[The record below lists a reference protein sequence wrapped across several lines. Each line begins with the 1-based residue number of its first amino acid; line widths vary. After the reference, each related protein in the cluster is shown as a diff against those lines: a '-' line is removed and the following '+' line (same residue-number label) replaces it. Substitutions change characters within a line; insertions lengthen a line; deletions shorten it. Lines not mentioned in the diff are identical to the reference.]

1 MSSGVQLSFTIG
13 WIAMLLGGVLFW
25 LISRRL
31 PQVEKRHGV
40 AAMTIVFVA
49 FANYFAMALGQGD
62 IFFNGRTVYFA
73 RYTDWVITTPILL
86 ASLAMFASNSLSR
99 IATLLAALVAA
110 DVYMIVTGLVGN
122 LSSAPYNYYWWII
135 SMIAFLVVLGLIWG
149 PLRQR
154 ASEDGQM
161 APFSK
166 LAGMLTALWVCY
178 PIVWLVGS
186 SGADLI
192 SVTVESWLY
201 LVLDVTA
208 KVGFGFVAL
217 SAARQGQSR
226 AH

>member
-86 ASLAMFASNSLSR
+86 ASLAMFAGNTLSR

-135 SMIAFLVVLGLIWG
+135 SMVAFLVVLGLIWG

-166 LAGMLTALWVCY
+166 LASMLTALWVCY

-186 SGADLI
+186 SGAELI